1 MMTFKSDNME
11 KRNARRTREIVVPGE
26 VLADASDYRAGE
38 NAYELD
44 GKIRANVMGTK
55 TFTDNAVGVTVM
67 GGFYMPVTG
76 DTVIGIINDVGPSNW
91 MLDINAPYPAPL
103 HVSEV
108 PWKVEFGDTSR
119 FLTVGDVVLLKVLM
133 VDESKKIQV
142 TMKDSGL
149 RKIEGGQLVEIS
161 YSKISRVIGKSGS
174 MIQMLKNMTDC
185 RIFVGQNGRIWIDGD
200 DENVDVAAEAIR
212 IIEAESRSANLT
224 DRVREFIEKKLPQS
238 EEEDDE
244 EDFE

>member
-1 MMTFKSDNME
+1 M
-11 KRNARRTREIVVPGE
+11 VPGD
-26 VLADASDYRAGE
+26 VLGNADEYKAGE

-44 GKIRANVMGTK
+44 GKIRACVMGTK
-55 TFTDNAVGVTVM
+55 TYTDSAVGVTVM

-91 MLDINAPYPAPL
+91 MVDINAPYPAPL

-119 FLTVGDVVLLKVLM
+119 FLTVGDVVLLKILM

-142 TMKDSGL
+142 TMKDAGL
-149 RKIEGGQLVEIS
+149 RKIEGGQLIDIN
-161 YSKISRVIGKSGS
+161 YSKIPRVIGKGGS

-185 RIFVGQNGRIWIDGD
+185 RIFVGQNGRVWIDGD
-200 DENVDVAAEAIR
+200 EENVDVAAEAVK
-212 IIEAESRSANLT
+212 IIEKESRSPRLT

-238 EEEDDE
+238 ADYEEDSE
-244 EDFE
+244 

>member
-1 MMTFKSDNME
+1 MITFKSDKME
-11 KRNARRTREIVVPGE
+11 KRSARRTREIVIPGD
-26 VLADASDYRAGE
+26 VLGNAEEYKAGE

-44 GKIRANVMGTK
+44 GKIRANVIGTK
-55 TFTDNAVGVTVM
+55 TYTNDAVGVTVM

-119 FLTVGDVVLLKVLM
+119 FLTVGDVVLLKILM

-200 DENVDVAAEAIR
+200 GENVDVAAEAIR
-212 IIEAESRSANLT
+212 IIERESRSANLT
-224 DRVREFIEKKLPQS
+224 DRVREFIEKRLPQS
-238 EEEDDE
+238 EEDE
-244 EDFE
+244 EEDSE

>member
-1 MMTFKSDNME
+1 MTFKSDNME

-55 TFTDNAVGVTVM
+55 TFTDNAVDVTVM

-149 RKIEGGQLVEIS
+149 RKIEGGQLVEIEH
-161 YSKISRVIGKSGS
+161 SKISRVIGKSGS

-200 DENVDVAAEAIR
+200 DENVDVAAEAIK

>member
-1 MMTFKSDNME
+1 MITFKSDKME
-11 KRNARRTREIVVPGE
+11 KRSARRTREIVIPGD
-26 VLADASDYRAGE
+26 VLGNADEYKAGE

-44 GKIRANVMGTK
+44 GKIRANVIGTK
-55 TFTDNAVGVTVM
+55 TYTNDAVGVTVM

-119 FLTVGDVVLLKVLM
+119 FL
-133 VDESKKIQV
+133 
-142 TMKDSGL
+142 
-149 RKIEGGQLVEIS
+149 VEIS

-200 DENVDVAAEAIR
+200 GENVDVAAEAIR
-212 IIEAESRSANLT
+212 IIERESRSANLT
-224 DRVREFIEKKLPQS
+224 DRVREFIEKRLPQS
-238 EEEDDE
+238 EEDE
-244 EDFE
+244 EEDSE

>member
-1 MMTFKSDNME
+1 MITFKSDKME
-11 KRNARRTREIVVPGE
+11 KRSARRTREIVIPGD
-26 VLADASDYRAGE
+26 VLGNADEYKAGE

-44 GKIRANVMGTK
+44 GKIRANVIGTK
-55 TFTDNAVGVTVM
+55 TYTNDAVGVTVM

-119 FLTVGDVVLLKVLM
+119 FLTVGDVVLLKILM

-185 RIFVGQNGRIWIDGD
+185 RITVGQNGMIW
-200 DENVDVAAEAIR
+200 
-212 IIEAESRSANLT
+212 
-224 DRVREFIEKKLPQS
+224 REP
-238 EEEDDE
+238 
-244 EDFE
+244 

>member
-1 MMTFKSDNME
+1 ME
-11 KRNARRTREIVVPGE
+11 KRSARRTREIVIPGD
-26 VLADASDYRAGE
+26 VLGNADEYKAGE

-44 GKIRANVMGTK
+44 GKIRANVVGTK
-55 TFTDNAVGVTVM
+55 TYTNDAAGVTVM

-119 FLTVGDVVLLKVLM
+119 FLTVGDVVLLKILM

-200 DENVDVAAEAIR
+200 GENVDVAAEAIR
-212 IIEAESRSANLT
+212 IIERESRSANLT
-224 DRVREFIEKKLPQS
+224 DRVREFIEKRLPQS
-238 EEEDDE
+238 EEDE
-244 EDFE
+244 EEASE

>member
-1 MMTFKSDNME
+1 ME
-11 KRNARRTREIVVPGE
+11 KRSARRTREIVVPGD
-26 VLADASDYRAGE
+26 VLGSADEYKAGE

-55 TFTDNAVGVTVM
+55 TYTNDAVGVTVM

-149 RKIEGGQLVEIS
+149 RKIEGGQLVDIE
-161 YSKISRVIGKSGS
+161 YSKIPRVIGKSGS

-185 RIFVGQNGRIWIDGD
+185 RIFVGQNGRVWIDGD
-200 DENVDVAAEAIR
+200 GENVDVAAEAIR
-212 IIEAESRSANLT
+212 IIERESRSANLT
-224 DRVREFIEKKLPQS
+224 DRVREFIEKRLPQS
-238 EEEDDE
+238 IEDEEEDSE
-244 EDFE
+244 

>member
-149 RKIEGGQLVEIS
+149 RKI
-161 YSKISRVIGKSGS
+161 
-174 MIQMLKNMTDC
+174 MTDC